1 MTHEQVIED
10 EIGRMHEEAVRA
22 HDVLETAN
30 VERAEFSLPGRVALL
45 AVRAA
50 TLEAAVRKIAHLD
63 PAGDVVD
70 GVTEIWHR
78 GEFVGTGPLEAVELI
93 ENAKSIAQGA
103 LEAIGRGLVVPVVMV
118 LPHPSD
124 AEPGAA

>member
-63 PAGDVVD
+63 PAGDVAD
-70 GVTEIWHR
+70 R
-78 GEFVGTGPLEAVELI
+78 AV
-93 ENAKSIAQGA
+93 SG
-103 LEAIGRGLVVPVVMV
+103 
-118 LPHPSD
+118 
-124 AEPGAA
+124 